1 MDRFAILA
9 AAIMLCGTEDFY
21 FLACGSS
28 SEKLGIWGVDQFP
41 GLLKGAASNLGDEE
55 VSPIHTIQAESRFR
69 ANIAWDEFMCE
80 LLCFDMR
87 KK

>member
-28 SEKLGIWGVDQFP
+28 SEKLGIWGMDEFP
-41 GLLKGAASNLGDEE
+41 RLLKGAASNLGDEE
-55 VSPIHTIQAESRFR
+55 ASPIQAESSFR
-69 ANIAWDEFMCE
+69 ANIAWNEFMCE

-87 KK
+87 KDK